1 MAERK
6 RIGVPISG
14 LDTSTPDHSVVD
26 GKCETLHNL
35 RYTGGAWRNM
45 YPFVAS
51 DKLPDLEG
59 NKIIYHHPADVDN
72 AYITYSKETT
82 EGITSYTF
90 YRSEYGYIYGEW
102 RWSHSLELCTIKD
115 TQSHSVEEVFQIGH
129 FGKMLIIGDNI
140 SKTFHLFFWGAV
152 DTGSVGY
159 HKVNYSDAEI
169 ALDLALKK
177 DKDGPHLIA
186 TVADTEVAVSSGAFC
201 GVSGADGSFSFES
214 VLRDTD
220 FNEPLKLFRGE
231 FVVVAALVSEE
242 GEIIKTS
249 PFRLFNSAMEIE
261 KEFPNPQRKPA
272 YKSLTTISGVSGIYT
287 SNAYKDNIGEYN
299 SNQNRL
305 ENWPG
310 HFFFCEAYANIVCK
324 NIYSGSR
331 VAYVDIYASRLYNLI
346 YFKDK
351 NNWGDNTIDLFS
363 EPMYRIERKP
373 LDEMTMNDN
382 EEYEYTFHITSE
394 TFENIEHN
402 ILLSLSQGIDDLYG
416 KIALEYNNRLHL
428 SDVRTKI
435 KLDNLAQDIEQ
446 GRDGYDRILAQLSY
460 DGQPLWANKIIEK
473 KDKTLILDSLDI
485 IALEGHYTKMY
496 FSSDSQKKKKFAK
509 MRYSAL
515 YNTSFGYE
523 YADVIEDE
531 VKHYKIADNFGE
543 AITSNIA
550 LAQKKY
556 KQFSEW
562 AEVDALPNISP
573 NVFVNEIFT
582 PNAIRVSAANI
593 PYSFPFA
600 NSYRVGSIDTKI
612 TTMQSAA
619 LNLSDNKFGEFPVYV
634 FTNEGV
640 WAMQSGKETLYS
652 AILPI
657 NNDVILSP
665 HTLAVNN
672 SIFYTTDKGLY
683 AFSSQGKVNISRD
696 INSLNNRIPQWFRD
710 TRIVYLPEW
719 NEIMVFDSST
729 YLIYVYSLDNN
740 VWSTRS
746 MPKGYVINSG
756 ELVAYEGKIYNL
768 RNEVESFDSNALSM
782 LHPSASTFSLMRST
796 SGDDTAKYK
805 WVCEWGV
812 LKRSGDEDRQI
823 TLYDYDEESDVVYFK
838 GIYVYRP
845 TTPTSSLTRYRFKAN
860 VRAKLDAFDP
870 RELIF
875 IVADDGFHFGDIP
888 FGVDGYPEEPRFRNV
903 EVYTPDGSLL
913 TTLRNLDNPGND
925 IYIDTRYFYDNF
937 TPNGID
943 KLQYG
948 IAFDYQTWGNYNNRI
963 RLYPYGY
970 FFPYHPDN
978 DPDILFEP
986 EDSVW
991 NDIREWF
998 NVYYA
1003 DDDRIFV
1010 EQTLYFDEDDSLLHY
1025 AFNEPLAPEGAE
1037 DPYVVCVYNNGLG
1050 DTAYRCTQEEQDLN
1064 DNPFED
1070 IIRIEIDDDSTEG
1083 GDGNEGGDSSHS
1095 IVLSQTSVD
1104 VSYEGGDYSV
1114 EVESTCSW
1122 NASSNADW
1130 VSVNTTNGFEGNNIL
1145 SFSVATNS
1153 ANSTREAIITLN
1165 NSEYN
1170 VTAQLLVVQAASN
1183 QGGGNEGGGN
1193 EGGGNIGEGTL
1204 SDHTSFS
1211 LHTRPI
1217 KLGTMEL
1224 KRAETIIVRFESD
1237 VEQELNIFVEGSVDT
1252 RSWGVLREMKV
1263 VTNKDIEI
1271 RRTPCS
1277 VKYLRF
1283 SIQGR
1288 VSSDIRILAFELE
1301 YYERMR
1307 HRMR

>member
-1 MAERK
+1 MAERQ

-35 RYTGGAWRNM
+35 RYTGGAWRNTH
-45 YPFVAS
+45 PFVAS
-51 DKLPDLEG
+51 DELPDLEG
-59 NKIIYHHPADVDN
+59 NIIIYHHPADVDN
-72 AYITYSKETT
+72 AYITYEKKEAAGKT
-82 EGITSYTF
+82 IYTF
-90 YRSEYGYIYGEW
+90 YRSEYGYKISGYTWTHTTGG
-102 RWSHSLELCTIKD
+102 LCSIED
-115 TQSHSVEEVFQIGH
+115 SDNHDNIEDVFQVGH

-140 SKTFHLFFWGAV
+140 SKTFRFFFLGAT
-152 DTGSVGY
+152 DTGGVTY
-159 HKVNYSDAEI
+159 QEVNYSDAEI
-169 ALDLALKK
+169 TLDLALN
-177 DKDGPHLIA
+177 DKDNPPLIA
-186 TVADTEVAVSSGAFC
+186 TVADTEVAVSGGAFC
-201 GVSGADGSFSFES
+201 GVSGANGSFSFES

-220 FNEPLKLFRGE
+220 FDGKLKLFRGE

-261 KEFPNPQRKPA
+261 KKFPNDKREPA

-287 SNAYKDNIGEYN
+287 SNAYKTNIGDYN
-299 SNQNRL
+299 SNEQRL
-305 ENWPG
+305 NNWPG
-310 HFFFCEAYANIVCK
+310 HFFFCEAHANIACK

-331 VAYVDIYASRLYNLI
+331 VAYVDIYATRLYSLI
-346 YFKDK
+346 DYKDR

-373 LDEMTMNDN
+373 LDEMTKDNNDVYN
-382 EEYEYTFHITSE
+382 CTFHISSE

-428 SDVRTKI
+428 SDLYTKI
-435 KLDNLAQDIEQ
+435 KLDNLAQDVKQ
-446 GRDGYDRILAQLSY
+446 GRGGYDRILAQLSY
-460 DGQPLWANKIIEK
+460 DGQPLWANKTIK
-473 KDKTLILDSLDI
+473 GADKTLLLDELDI

-496 FSSDSQKKKKFAK
+496 FSSVSQEKKKFAK

-515 YNTSFGYE
+515 YSTSFGYE

-531 VKHYKIADNFGE
+531 EKHYKVADSFQE

-556 KQFSEW
+556 KPFSEW
-562 AEVDALPNISP
+562 AEVNTLPTISP

-600 NSYRVGSIDTKI
+600 NSYRIGSIDTKI

-619 LNLSDNKFGEFPVYV
+619 LNLSDNKFGETPVYV

-683 AFSSQGKVNISRD
+683 AFSPQGKVVISRD
-696 INSLNNRIPQWFRD
+696 INSLSNRIPQWFRD

-719 NEIMVFDSST
+719 NEIMMFDSSAD
-729 YLIYVYSLDNN
+729 LIYVYSLDNN

-756 ELVAYEGKIYNL
+756 ELVADEGRIYNL

-782 LHPSASTFSLMRST
+782 LHPSASAFSLMRSAG
-796 SGDDTAKYK
+796 GDDTTKYK
-805 WVCEWGV
+805 WVCDWGV

-823 TLYDYDEESDVVYFK
+823 TLYDYDEESEVVRYK
-838 GIYVYRP
+838 RIYAYRP

-875 IVADDGFHFGDIP
+875 IVADDGFIFGDNP
-888 FGVDGYPEEPRFRNV
+888 FGVDGYPEEPRFRDV

-913 TTLRNLDNPGND
+913 TTLRNLDNPDNN
-925 IYIDTRYFYDNF
+925 IYIDTRHFYD
-937 TPNGID
+937 TSTPPNGID
-943 KLQYG
+943 KLYYG
-948 IAFDYQTWGNYNNRI
+948 MAFDYQTWDNYNNRI

-970 FFPYHPDN
+970 FHPYYPDN
-978 DPDILFEP
+978 DPDTYFEP
-986 EDSVW
+986 EDYVW
-991 NDIREWF
+991 DDIRKWF
-998 NVYYA
+998 NTYYA

-1010 EQTLYFDEDDSLLHY
+1010 DQTLYFDEDDSLLHY
-1025 AFNEPLAPEGAE
+1025 AFNEPLAPDGAE

-1050 DTAYRCTQEEQDLN
+1050 DIAYRCTQEEQDKN
-1064 DNPFED
+1064 DNPFD
-1070 IIRIEIDDDSTEG
+1070 DHISVVIDDDSTG
-1083 GDGNEGGDSSHS
+1083 GGDSSHS

-1104 VSYEGGDYSV
+1104 VPYEGRAYSV
-1114 EVESTCSW
+1114 AVESTCSW
-1122 NASSNADW
+1122 SASSNANW
-1130 VSVNTTNGFEGNNIL
+1130 VSVNTPNGFEGNNTL
-1145 SFSVATNS
+1145 SFSVETNS

-1165 NSEYN
+1165 NSEYD
-1170 VTAQLLVVQAASN
+1170 VSAQLLVVQAAYN
-1183 QGGGNEGGGN
+1183 QGGNGDNEGGGLPLP
-1193 EGGGNIGEGTL
+1193 IGSIAL
-1204 SDHTSFS
+1204 K
-1211 LHTRPI
+1211 TRPI
-1217 KLGTMEL
+1217 KLGSMEL
-1224 KRAETIIVRFESD
+1224 KRAETIIVRFECPTK
-1237 VEQELNIFVEGSVDT
+1237 QTLNVKVEGSIDT
-1252 RSWGVLREMKV
+1252 QNWKTLRKLEGVQ
-1263 VTNKDIEI
+1263 TNKDIII

-1283 SIQGR
+1283 AIDGN
-1288 VSSDIRILAFELE
+1288 VTDDIRILAFELE
-1301 YYERMR
+1301 YYNRWMR
-1307 HRMR
+1307 KMR